1 MANSMWQ
8 MAENSEGRKDKQR
21 KTGWQSSTTKPVLTT
36 TWVVIYGKC
45 FRAKRTSHI
54 HTNTHTRELLLLLFA
69 ANSDKRKSRRNGG
82 QLPGSPEN
90 GVSQRVGTFS
100 VLSARLFSASLCPFS
115 ILLCVSRARE
125 NCINTN
131 KPRLAAS
138 TFFFTVHPIQ

>member
-45 FRAKRTSHI
+45 FRAKRTSHT
-54 HTNTHTRELLLLLFA
+54 HTQTHTRANCFCSFSRQIRIKEVTAKRRTTAWFA
-69 ANSDKRKSRRNGG
+69 RKRSYPERRNF
-82 QLPGSPEN
+82 
-90 GVSQRVGTFS
+90 FS
-100 VLSARLFSASLCPFS
+100 AQCSTFSASLCPFS